1 MGHQKAKCRS
11 HKVNGMEI
19 RYTNKPITS
28 WGGLTAILGGFFEKI
43 DFKAW
48 VEANVPIQERS
59 NNGKGIYEKVLSTF
73 LTVLSGENDF
83 LM

>member
-1 MGHQKAKCRS
+1 MAQQKTKRRS
-11 HKVNGMEI
+11 HHVNETEI

-43 DFKAW
+43 DFKKW
-48 VEANVPIQERS
+48 VESNVPIQERS
-59 NNGKGIYEKVLSTF
+59 NNGKGIYEKVLATF
-73 LTVLSGENDF
+73 LTVLSGENDS